1 VSSWLGGTL
10 LAESVPVSS
19 GRVTASTT
27 LGVLARLSITVPR
40 FDGRDWRP
48 GPAVDHP
55 LARYGQELDVTVL
68 ATSSVTGQVWET
80 RVGRFLITD
89 WEDDDAGNIA
99 VEGEGLLRR
108 VADDKLPAPV
118 QPRAGG
124 TLVSEARRLLPVG
137 MGAAFDPALT
147 DRACP
152 PGMSWSSDRLAAL
165 GEIAD
170 AWPALLRTDEW
181 GQVSFRAPLPE
192 VPTPVL
198 TLADG
203 ERGTL
208 VRAPR
213 SDTRSGAYNRVI
225 VRSSAP
231 DAEDVQAVV
240 DQTTG
245 PMRVDGPYGVV
256 AREWSSPLIRDAG
269 MAQASGRTMLR
280 SSLLPT
286 RTVPVVCASD
296 PRIDLDDPVEV
307 LRDGWV
313 ESRRRTLGPVLRT
326 NLATNPSA
334 EAASTAGFT
343 ASAVTLSRSTEWAAT
358 GVASLQT
365 VSTGANANCYATV
378 GGDGGGL
385 RLGMQAGRTYT
396 VSATVQT
403 PAALTGALHAN
414 ARRIVFFY
422 RTSAGAYV
430 SAVSA
435 AGPLTGAGRVSLTVA
450 IPAGATEAFIRLMNG
465 SPTAGEIVRWDAVL
479 VEESPD
485 LRPYFDGTTP
495 DTPTLHH
502 AWTGMPHASTSVQ
515 RSVSTVSVMERT
527 GQVERTWGWVTGY
540 DLPLTVD
547 DGDMRLDLGISA

>member
-1 VSSWLGGTL
+1 MRPGPPNEVLAGTVEWSCRVSSWLGGTL
-10 LAESVPVSS
+10 LAESVPVAS

-27 LGVLARLSITVPR
+27 LGVLARLSLTVPR

-68 ATSSVTGQVWET
+68 VTSSVTGQVWET

-89 WEDDDAGNIA
+89 WEDDDAGSIA

-137 MGAAFDPALT
+137 MGASFDPALV

-181 GQVSFRAPLPE
+181 GQVTFRAPLPE
-192 VPTPVL
+192 VPTPAL

-225 VRSSAP
+225 VRSSASEAP
-231 DAEDVQAVV
+231 DVQAIV
-240 DQTTG
+240 DQHTG

-286 RTVPVVCASD
+286 QTVPVVCAAD
-296 PRIDLDDPVEV
+296 PRIDLDDPVQV

-326 NLATNPSA
+326 NLVTNPRPSGSLTGWSTVA
-334 EAASTAGFT
+334 GTTALTLVSEEAHASLT
-343 ASAVTLSRSTEWAAT
+343 AS
-358 GVASLQT
+358 G
-365 VSTGANANCYATV
+365 
-378 GGDGGGL
+378 
-385 RLGMQAGRTYT
+385 
-396 VSATVQT
+396 
-403 PAALTGALHAN
+403 
-414 ARRIVFFY
+414 FF
-422 RTSAGAYV
+422 V
-430 SAVSA
+430 
-435 AGPLTGAGRVSLTVA
+435 LC
-450 IPAGATEAFIRLMNG
+450 G
-465 SPTAGEIVRWDAVL
+465 SAVL
-479 VEESPD
+479 VSPGETITVAVD
-485 LRPYFDGTTP
+485 VAVAGTARASILWGNNTATDSVAVPSVAGTFTRVVLSAVVPAGVTSARVYAKGIGTSGQPLRLRRALLERAATDGTYFDGTTP

-502 AWTGMPHASTSVQ
+502 AWTGAPHASTSVQ
-515 RSVSTVSVMERT
+515 RSVSTVTVMERT
-527 GQVERTWGWVTGY
+527 GEVERTWGWVTGY